1 MNKTWK
7 ELLCMVL
14 SAVMV
19 LGLAACGS
27 SKAEASAGDGDSTS
41 GDTAADSIVLKMS
54 TAQPEEHI
62 ASQTALRFAD
72 LIEQGTNGAVT
83 VKMYFANSL
92 GAQDVIVQGLM
103 DGSIDL
109 SLEFIDSTYNPVF
122 EVQSLPFIAS
132 NFDEMEYIFSP
143 GSQVYSLVDKGF
155 SDIGIK
161 LLGVYCEGLTGVSCK
176 NMPESYNTWDQ
187 KKEPIRVWNSA
198 VAKAG
203 MTAMGYNTVAMT
215 WSDTYSSIQTGI
227 VNGSVGQTSLGVYT
241 NLRDVVNYFIPYNF
255 GAEFVHL
262 AMSSTSWGKL
272 TADQQKVVQD
282 AATQVCKERAQH
294 HHGPQR
300 PPDATCGPGTGGQ
313 GTAHSQ
319 ESHRRLHRP
328 QATETGNADPPTGS
342 HARLL
347 GSRQSQRLAPHVL
360 SGIGQRPAKRR
371 TGSPAVGRCGH
382 PK

>member
-1 MNKTWK
+1 
-7 ELLCMVL
+7 
-14 SAVMV
+14 
-19 LGLAACGS
+19 
-27 SKAEASAGDGDSTS
+27 
-41 GDTAADSIVLKMS
+41 
-54 TAQPEEHI
+54 
-62 ASQTALRFAD
+62 
-72 LIEQGTNGAVT
+72 
-83 VKMYFANSL
+83 MYKR
-92 GAQDVIVQGLM
+92 Q
-103 DGSIDL
+103 
-109 SLEFIDSTYNPVF
+109 
-122 EVQSLPFIAS
+122 
-132 NFDEMEYIFSP
+132 EYIFSP

-282 AATQVCKERAQH
+282 AATQVCKEIFDSAEQTEADGFAMLKEAGIEVLELSDADRSAIAQH
-294 HHGPQR
+294 VREEVWPAQEEILGKEAM
-300 PPDATCGPGTGGQ
+300 DAIY
-313 GTAHSQ
+313 
-319 ESHRRLHRP
+319 
-328 QATETGNADPPTGS
+328 ADLK
-342 HARLL
+342 AC
-347 GSRQSQRLAPHVL
+347 
-360 SGIGQRPAKRR
+360 AK
-371 TGSPAVGRCGH
+371 
-382 PK
+382 

>member
-1 MNKTWK
+1 MNKIWK
-7 ELLCMVL
+7 KLLCMTM
-14 SAVMV
+14 SAAMV
-19 LGLAACGS
+19 LGMAACGG
-27 SKAEASAGDGDSTS
+27 SKSDSP
-41 GDTAADSIVLKMS
+41 ADSETANAKPIVLKMS

-72 LIEQGTNGAVT
+72 LVKQGTNGAVS
-83 VKMYFANSL
+83 VKMYYANSL

-132 NFDEMEYIFSP
+132 NFEEMEYIFSP

-176 NMPESYNTWDQ
+176 NMPESYNTWAQ

-227 VNGSVGQTSLGVYT
+227 VNGSVGQTALGVYT

-262 AMSSTSWGKL
+262 AMSSASWDKL

-282 AATQVCKERAQH
+282 AATQVCKEIFDSAEQTEADGFAMLKEAKVEILELSDADRSAIAQH
-294 HHGPQR
+294 VREEVWP
-300 PPDATCGPGTGGQ
+300 A
-313 GTAHSQ
+313 Q
-319 ESHRRLHRP
+319 E
-328 QATETGNADPPTGS
+328 ETLGKEAMNAIYADLE
-342 HARLL
+342 AC
-347 GSRQSQRLAPHVL
+347 
-360 SGIGQRPAKRR
+360 AK
-371 TGSPAVGRCGH
+371 
-382 PK
+382 

>member
-203 MTAMGYNTVAMT
+203 MTAMGYNTVAM
-215 WSDTYSSIQTGI
+215 
-227 VNGSVGQTSLGVYT
+227 
-241 NLRDVVNYFIPYNF
+241 
-255 GAEFVHL
+255 
-262 AMSSTSWGKL
+262 SSTSWGKL

-282 AATQVCKERAQH
+282 AATQVCKEIFDSAEQTEADGFAMLKEAGIEVLELSDADRSAIAQH
-294 HHGPQR
+294 VREEVWPAQEEILGKEAM
-300 PPDATCGPGTGGQ
+300 DAIY
-313 GTAHSQ
+313 
-319 ESHRRLHRP
+319 
-328 QATETGNADPPTGS
+328 ADLK
-342 HARLL
+342 AC
-347 GSRQSQRLAPHVL
+347 
-360 SGIGQRPAKRR
+360 AK
-371 TGSPAVGRCGH
+371 
-382 PK
+382 

>member
-282 AATQVCKERAQH
+282 AATQVCKEIFDSAEQTEADGFAMLKEAGIEVLELSDADRSAIAQH
-294 HHGPQR
+294 VREEVWPAQEEILGKEAM
-300 PPDATCGPGTGGQ
+300 DAIYADLKACAKYIRLPRIWTIRLILRSGV
-313 GTAHSQ
+313 
-319 ESHRRLHRP
+319 ES
-328 QATETGNADPPTGS
+328 AW
-342 HARLL
+342 
-347 GSRQSQRLAPHVL
+347 
-360 SGIGQRPAKRR
+360 
-371 TGSPAVGRCGH
+371 
-382 PK
+382 

>member
-92 GAQDVIVQGLM
+92 GAQDIIVQGLM

-109 SLEFIDSTYNPVF
+109 SLEFID
-122 EVQSLPFIAS
+122 S

-282 AATQVCKERAQH
+282 AATQVCKEIFDSAEQTEADGFAMLKEAGIEVLELSDADRSAIAQH
-294 HHGPQR
+294 VREEVWPAQEEILGKEAM
-300 PPDATCGPGTGGQ
+300 DAIY
-313 GTAHSQ
+313 
-319 ESHRRLHRP
+319 
-328 QATETGNADPPTGS
+328 ADLK
-342 HARLL
+342 AC
-347 GSRQSQRLAPHVL
+347 
-360 SGIGQRPAKRR
+360 AK
-371 TGSPAVGRCGH
+371 
-382 PK
+382 

>member
-282 AATQVCKERAQH
+282 AATQVCKEIFDSAEQTEADGFAMLKEAGIEVLELSDADRSAIAQH
-294 HHGPQR
+294 VREEVWPAQEEILGKEAM
-300 PPDATCGPGTGGQ
+300 DAIYADLKACAKKIRLPRIWTIRLILRSGV
-313 GTAHSQ
+313 
-319 ESHRRLHRP
+319 ES
-328 QATETGNADPPTGS
+328 AW
-342 HARLL
+342 
-347 GSRQSQRLAPHVL
+347 
-360 SGIGQRPAKRR
+360 
-371 TGSPAVGRCGH
+371 
-382 PK
+382 

>member
-1 MNKTWK
+1 
-7 ELLCMVL
+7 
-14 SAVMV
+14 
-19 LGLAACGS
+19 
-27 SKAEASAGDGDSTS
+27 
-41 GDTAADSIVLKMS
+41 
-54 TAQPEEHI
+54 
-62 ASQTALRFAD
+62 
-72 LIEQGTNGAVT
+72 
-83 VKMYFANSL
+83 
-92 GAQDVIVQGLM
+92 M

-282 AATQVCKERAQH
+282 AATQVCKEIFDSAEQTEADGFAMLKEAGIEVLELSDADRSAIAQH
-294 HHGPQR
+294 VREEVWPAQEEILGKEAM
-300 PPDATCGPGTGGQ
+300 DAIY
-313 GTAHSQ
+313 
-319 ESHRRLHRP
+319 
-328 QATETGNADPPTGS
+328 ADLK
-342 HARLL
+342 AC
-347 GSRQSQRLAPHVL
+347 
-360 SGIGQRPAKRR
+360 AK
-371 TGSPAVGRCGH
+371 
-382 PK
+382 

>member
-109 SLEFIDSTYNPVF
+109 SLE
-122 EVQSLPFIAS
+122 FIAS

-282 AATQVCKERAQH
+282 AATQVCKEIFDSAEQTEADGFAMLKEAGIEVLELSDADRSAIAQH
-294 HHGPQR
+294 VREEVWPAQEEILGKEAM
-300 PPDATCGPGTGGQ
+300 DAIY
-313 GTAHSQ
+313 
-319 ESHRRLHRP
+319 
-328 QATETGNADPPTGS
+328 AD
-342 HARLL
+342 LKL
-347 GSRQSQRLAPHVL
+347 
-360 SGIGQRPAKRR
+360 
-371 TGSPAVGRCGH
+371 
-382 PK
+382 

>member
-282 AATQVCKERAQH
+282 AATQVCKEIFDSAEQTEADGFAMLKEAGIEVLELSDADRSAIAQH
-294 HHGPQR
+294 VREEVWPAQEEILGKEAM
-300 PPDATCGPGTGGQ
+300 DAIYADLKACAKLIRLPRIWTIRLILRSGV
-313 GTAHSQ
+313 
-319 ESHRRLHRP
+319 ES
-328 QATETGNADPPTGS
+328 AW
-342 HARLL
+342 
-347 GSRQSQRLAPHVL
+347 
-360 SGIGQRPAKRR
+360 
-371 TGSPAVGRCGH
+371 
-382 PK
+382 

>member
-109 SLEFIDSTYNPVF
+109 
-122 EVQSLPFIAS
+122 S

-282 AATQVCKERAQH
+282 AATQVCKEIFDSAEQTEADGFAMLKEAGIEVLELSDADRSAIAQH
-294 HHGPQR
+294 VREEVWPAQEEILGKEAM
-300 PPDATCGPGTGGQ
+300 DAIY
-313 GTAHSQ
+313 
-319 ESHRRLHRP
+319 
-328 QATETGNADPPTGS
+328 ADLK
-342 HARLL
+342 AC
-347 GSRQSQRLAPHVL
+347 
-360 SGIGQRPAKRR
+360 AK
-371 TGSPAVGRCGH
+371 
-382 PK
+382 